1 MPPSE
6 VRRPC
11 RSSTSTSR
19 RRCSGSWL
27 PWTPSL
33 GSRSPVSGSI
43 QARSRS
49 PRHMTACTP
58 ICVAMRAGSIGGR
71 LSARARTRTLP
82 PYEPLLDLVPGMTSR
97 PPFTVEYIEPVEIDA
112 EPLPDEFSAS
122 RLRRGLI
129 FLALIAVL
137 VAALIVLI
145 PGLASLRDRFS
156 GARPGWLVLAV
167 GLELA
172 SCASYVLVFRG
183 VFCRRMSWR
192 TSTEISLAEL
202 GANSLVNVGGA
213 GGLALGAWILRR
225 GGLPASYIAR
235 RTVAFFLITSLA
247 NVSFLVLG
255 GLALGSGLL
264 HGSPEHLM
272 GLIPAV
278 VGAAAIGLALG
289 ARQVAA
295 FVARRVMRPRGMA
308 TLDAVGHGVD
318 EALALLRTR
327 DPSIFIG
334 AAGYLL
340 FDVAMLGVCFK
351 AFGNDVPPV
360 GVLLVAYLI
369 GQLGSL
375 LPIPGGIGGVDGGLI
390 GTLVLYGV
398 DPADA
403 AVAVIAYRGLLL
415 TIPALLGIPALA
427 ILRRRLR
434 DEAHD
439 IAACAPGQSV
449 DVLGRGPVERF
460 QPVARAASEPDV
472 AYDGR
477 SRNISSS
484 S

>member
-1 MPPSE
+1 MSTRPSF
-6 VRRPC
+6 
-11 RSSTSTSR
+11 
-19 RRCSGSWL
+19 
-27 PWTPSL
+27 
-33 GSRSPVSGSI
+33 
-43 QARSRS
+43 Q
-49 PRHMTACTP
+49 
-58 ICVAMRAGSIGGR
+58 
-71 LSARARTRTLP
+71 
-82 PYEPLLDLVPGMTSR
+82 
-97 PPFTVEYIEPVEIDA
+97 VEYIEPATIDA

-122 RLRRGLI
+122 RLRRSLL
-129 FLALIAVL
+129 FLAAVAIV
-137 VAALIVLI
+137 VAAVIVLI

-156 GARPGWLVLAV
+156 GGRPGWLLVAAL
-167 GLELA
+167 LELA
-172 SCASYVLVFRG
+172 SCLSYVVVFRG
-183 VFCRRMSWR
+183 VFCREMSWR
-192 TSTEISLAEL
+192 TSAEIGFSEL
-202 GANSLVNVGGA
+202 GANSVFSVGGA

-225 GGLPASYIAR
+225 GGVPAPYIAR
-235 RTVAFFLITSLA
+235 RTVAFFLLTSLA
-247 NVSFLVLG
+247 NVSFLLLG

-264 HGSPEHLM
+264 HGSPEHAM
-272 GLIPAV
+272 GLIPAAA
-278 VGAAAIGLALG
+278 GAAAIGLALG

-295 FVARRVMRPRGMA
+295 FVARRVMRPRVMA

-327 DPSIFIG
+327 DPAIFIG

-398 DPADA
+398 HPADA

-449 DVLGRGPVERF
+449 DVLGRGPVVRF